1 MTQTSLAETE
11 TERTP
16 YQLQELSQ
24 RHKNAISLLAQGT
37 PREIVAKACDYT
49 PEYITWLHRQP
60 VCREYLKELAES
72 VDGRMLAMYEQSCTA
87 MADVIANGKDEDR
100 LKAARM
106 NMEVIG
112 RLGRDRDRDPPDPG
126 ADRLDIL
133 ADRLVKLLQQKRER
147 TVDGEVLN
155 VETEQL

>member
-1 MTQTSLAETE
+1 MTQTNLEPTE
-11 TERTP
+11 KVP

-24 RHKNAISLLAQGT
+24 RHKNAISLLAQGI
-37 PREIVAKACDYT
+37 PRETVAAACEYT

-60 VCREYLKELAES
+60 VCREYLRELAES
-72 VDGRMLAMYEQSCTA
+72 VDSRMLAMYEQSCDA
-87 MADVIANGKDEDR
+87 MSEVLRDGKDEDR

-112 RLGRDRDRDPPDPG
+112 RLGRDRDREPPDPG
-126 ADRLDIL
+126 ADRLDVL

-155 VETEQL
+155 VEIQQG